1 MILVKPEMLIKEV
14 NATVDLALRG
24 CYECVCL
31 FFQYLEGRL
40 QQRQRAGLKGNPS
53 D

>member
-1 MILVKPEMLIKEV
+1 MILVKPKMLTKEV

-24 CYECVCL
+24 CYKCVCL

-40 QQRQRAGLKGNPS
+40 QQRKRAGLKGNPS

>member
-1 MILVKPEMLIKEV
+1 MILVKPKMLIKEV

-24 CYECVCL
+24 YYKCVCL

-40 QQRQRAGLKGNPS
+40 QQRKRAGLKGNSS